1 MSRSVIGHP
10 DSDWDVRVVCS
21 EMAMEMREVRKPV
34 SELILLNKE
43 LRTILDTVI
52 SKREGSRL
60 KQLALP
66 CQEKYEEGKY

>member
-1 MSRSVIGHP
+1 
-10 DSDWDVRVVCS
+10 
-21 EMAMEMREVRKPV
+21 MAMEMREVRKPV